1 MFNLI
6 LSKFG
11 FDPEQTGVSLIGEGL
26 INKTYKLTSEGKSYI
41 LQEINDSVFKK
52 PEDIDKNLNLLK
64 KYLGESFPEYLFVS
78 PIESVDGITLF
89 KNEEGYFRLFNFID
103 NSVTLNVVKSK
114 EEAYEAAKQF
124 GKFSNLL
131 AGFDAKQLAVT
142 LPNFHNLALR
152 FDQFII
158 AVENANEERLEK
170 ASTYIKYL
178 KEHEYI
184 NETYLKI
191 VKDNQLPLRV
201 IHHDTKISNVLFDL
215 NHKGLCVIDLDT
227 VMPGYF
233 ISDIGDMMRTY
244 LSPANEEETDFT
256 KINVRADFFKA
267 IYDGYMEEM
276 GAALSETEKH
286 YFIYAGKFII
296 YMQALRFLTDYLQND
311 QYYGAR
317 YEGHNLNR
325 AINQITLLDKYLSE
339 EAHLAKLIDV
349 KKVFSVE

>member
-26 INKTYKLTSEGKSYI
+26 INKTYKLTSKGRNYI
-41 LQEINDSVFKK
+41 LQEINDSVFKT
-52 PEDIDKNLNLLK
+52 PEDIDKNLSLLK
-64 KYLGESFPEYLFVS
+64 NYLSENFPTYLFVS
-78 PIESVDGITLF
+78 PIKSEDGITLF
-89 KNEEGYFRLFNFID
+89 KTDEGYFRLFDFVE
-103 NSVTLNVVKSK
+103 NSVTLNVVNSK
-114 EEAYEAAKQF
+114 DEAYEAAKQF
-124 GKFSNLL
+124 GKFTKLL

-152 FDQFII
+152 FEQFTA
-158 AVENANEERLEK
+158 AVENASEERLKK
-170 ASTYIKYL
+170 ASPYIKYL

-184 NETYLKI
+184 NETYHTI
-191 VKDNQLPLRV
+191 VNDNQVPLRV

-227 VMPGYF
+227 VMSGYF

-256 KINVRADFFKA
+256 KVEVRADFFKA

-276 GAALSETEKH
+276 KSVLSETEKH

-311 QYYGAR
+311 QYYGSR

-339 EAHLAKLIDV
+339 EAHFAKLIEA
-349 KKVFSVE
+349 KKAFSVE